1 MQYIHKPYLQDNQGK
16 QGSHQKGDNLGMTFW
31 EKKKHRYFLYQGT
44 TYEFLLVICLLITC

>member
-31 EKKKHRYFLYQGT
+31 EKKNTDIFSIRALPMSF
-44 TYEFLLVICLLITC
+44 C